1 MSQEIDVDVVCRA
14 LEQPRPGLEAQKNM
28 MPRPRATSPDDDTPV
43 RQGGVLLLLY
53 PVAGQLHLVL
63 TRRTE
68 DLPSH
73 KGQISLPGG
82 ARHAGESPEE
92 TALREAQEELA
103 VEPATVQVLGRL
115 SRLYIPPS
123 HYCIHPVVGHTPA
136 RPAFRPNPYEVAE
149 VLEVALTTL
158 LDPATVH
165 EEDWELRGMRVRVP
179 FFELNEHKVWGA
191 TAMVLSEFV
200 ALIRAT
206 DF

>member
-1 MSQEIDVDVVCRA
+1 MPQKIDVNVIRRA

-28 MPRPRATSPDDDTPV
+28 MPRPRATSPNEGKST

-53 PVAGQLHLVL
+53 PVAGRLHLVL

-68 DLPSH
+68 HLPSH

-82 ARHAGESPEE
+82 TRHAGESLEE
-92 TALREAQEELA
+92 TALREAHEEFD
-103 VEPATVQVLGRL
+103 VPPATVEVLGRL

-123 HYCIHPVVGHTPA
+123 NYYIQPVVGYTPA
-136 RPAFRPNPYEVAE
+136 QPAFRPNPHEVAE
-149 VLEVALTTL
+149 VLEVALITL
-158 LDPATVH
+158 LDPSTVR

-200 ALIRAT
+200 AIVR
-206 DF
+206 DQVS